1 MKTWEKIN
9 DALHDIG
16 NKFVNW
22 GHEDAVQVENAGYD
36 GVRCRAEERA
46 ILSNNMITQAKDYDK
61 VSHSPS
67 VKSLIRHFDD
77 YHAIMRRMRIPQRQD
92 GANADQKFMNEM
104 GVCNGEVLGHME
116 QMKEYLIRKAQ
127 GYEHKSERYKGV
139 RDACVAAAMR
149 IQTQIELVNKI
160 QENCFYAVR
169 HGHGVPYGESYEN
182 LLTQTDIY
190 QEKDDTVS
198 TVLGSGGLNT
208 VYKVR
213 DEERNTDRVFK
224 EGHANVDQMQGG
236 GSIYQRIRM
245 KEAEAGKMATMNTAH
260 RDVAVSLID
269 KLFGLNAVVDTSM
282 ARSRNGNQSSLMDLA
297 EGQEVEQTYSYMN
310 DKGRKYAELLKQI
323 MVNEKYLT
331 NGLGYEMSK
340 EDKAEKAKNEKRQ
353 LVNINSAQFLESTYN
368 LAALDIIVGHVDR
381 HVGNIMMT
389 EKGVKGIDND
399 TAFSLRDEFEN
410 FDGDME
416 NLSWKQIR
424 EWKNSN
430 DIEVRGEQA
439 VLFFD
444 KAFPAVTEEFK
455 QKIIGVSESAIRGTL
470 KGLIQE
476 DEIEACVNR
485 TKKLQAYMRNVK
497 IVDSFR
503 DVDTE
508 SYSSQFN
515 LGKEFSVNIMSQV
528 RAAGGAAQLETDE
541 RIGQMFEAKS
551 REEKVIRAYIN
562 RVGRPGADMESEQVT
577 VNMMRLLKD
586 RVEAD
591 DTFDIFTALMDGTLE
606 ELCYQA
612 MWITKTEGK

>member
-340 EDKAEKAKNEKRQ
+340 EDKE
-353 LVNINSAQFLESTYN
+353 
-368 LAALDIIVGHVDR
+368 
-381 HVGNIMMT
+381 
-389 EKGVKGIDND
+389 
-399 TAFSLRDEFEN
+399 
-410 FDGDME
+410 
-416 NLSWKQIR
+416 
-424 EWKNSN
+424 
-430 DIEVRGEQA
+430 
-439 VLFFD
+439 
-444 KAFPAVTEEFK
+444 
-455 QKIIGVSESAIRGTL
+455 AI
-470 KGLIQE
+470 
-476 DEIEACVNR
+476 
-485 TKKLQAYMRNVK
+485 
-497 IVDSFR
+497 
-503 DVDTE
+503 
-508 SYSSQFN
+508 
-515 LGKEFSVNIMSQV
+515 KE
-528 RAAGGAAQLETDE
+528 
-541 RIGQMFEAKS
+541 
-551 REEKVIRAYIN
+551 
-562 RVGRPGADMESEQVT
+562 
-577 VNMMRLLKD
+577 
-586 RVEAD
+586 
-591 DTFDIFTALMDGTLE
+591 
-606 ELCYQA
+606 
-612 MWITKTEGK
+612 